1 MQDYRINGLKYEKDN
16 FEHVLKR
23 KLLDIYKPRYVETV
37 YNIILQQLVIEESL
51 QIGSD
56 FFAIYELDEK

>member
-23 KLLDIYKPRYVETV
+23 KLLDIYKPRYVEAI
-37 YNIILQQLVIEESL
+37 YNIILQQLSIDESL

-56 FFAIYELDEK
+56 FFAIYKLEEE